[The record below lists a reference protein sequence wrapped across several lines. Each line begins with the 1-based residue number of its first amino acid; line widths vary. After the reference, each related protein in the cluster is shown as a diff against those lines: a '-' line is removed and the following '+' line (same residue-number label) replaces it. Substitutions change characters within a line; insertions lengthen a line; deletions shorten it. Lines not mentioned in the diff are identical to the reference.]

1 MRKPLIGILA
11 YREGAVFFEP
21 DYFRRLIAQGREMGA
36 DVFLFSPQDVDTEA
50 RQIKGY
56 VPAVEKGWKERLY
69 AWPDVVID
77 QYRYYPLE
85 KHKGYLPFRQQSL
98 FLYANSR
105 FANKWRVHHV
115 LAADEIM
122 NRWLPESRPF
132 SKQNVAEML
141 GRYPLLYIKPTNG
154 SGGRSILCV
163 EKRGKGYV
171 LRGRT
176 KIQGTKVQKI
186 TSQQELLQRLHQWVH
201 RQKHGNELFF
211 IQQGLRLDLLPNR
224 TIDTRLL
231 IQKNGEGEWKVTGMG
246 VRVGGI
252 KSSTS
257 NLHGGGRAVPAGR
270 FFASRFGQE
279 KARKIIRECG
289 ELAHRTVQV
298 IEQHYGSMLE
308 FGLDIGVDVTGRV
321 WLIETN
327 PKPGREILRKTGQL
341 ERYQLAIRRP
351 LEYALYLIKQQKRAK
366 EHIS

>member
-11 YREGAVFFEP
+11 YREGSVFFEP
-21 DYFRRLIAQGREMGA
+21 DYFRQLVAQGRELGA
-36 DVFLFSPQDVDTEA
+36 DVFLFSPRDVDMEA
-50 RQIKGY
+50 RLINGF
-56 VPAVEKGWKERLY
+56 VPAEGKGWKERRF

-85 KHKGYLPFRQQSL
+85 KHKGYLPFRKQNL
-98 FLYANSR
+98 FVYANSR

-115 LAADEIM
+115 LAEDELM

-141 GRYPLLYIKPTNG
+141 ELYPLLYIKPTNG

-163 EKRGKGYV
+163 EKRLNGYV

-176 KIQGTKVQKI
+176 KMQGTRVQKI
-186 TSQQELLQRLHQWVH
+186 ASQQQLLQRLHQWVH
-201 RQKHGNELFF
+201 HQKHGNELFF
-211 IQQGLRLDLLPNR
+211 IQQGLRLDLLPRR
-224 TIDTRLL
+224 TVDTRLL

-257 NLHGGGRAVPAGR
+257 NLHGGGKAVSTGR
-270 FFASRFGQE
+270 FFASRFGRE
-279 KARKIIRECG
+279 KARDIIAECR
-289 ELAHRTVQV
+289 ELAHRTVAV
-298 IEQHYGSMLE
+298 IERHYGSMLE
-308 FGLDIGVDVTGRV
+308 FGLDIGVDVTGKV

-341 ERYQLAIRRP
+341 ERYQLAVRRP
-351 LEYALYLIKQQKRAK
+351 LEYALFLIKQEAQKD
-366 EHIS
+366 HIR